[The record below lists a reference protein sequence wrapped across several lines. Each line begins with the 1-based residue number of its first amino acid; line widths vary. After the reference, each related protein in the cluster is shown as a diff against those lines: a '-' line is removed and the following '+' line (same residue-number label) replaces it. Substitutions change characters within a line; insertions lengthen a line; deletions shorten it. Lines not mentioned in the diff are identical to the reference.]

1 MKLVYTEEAI
11 TDLKRLREFIAAH
24 NPNAANKVA
33 KELIEKIALLPD
45 FPKIGTPVQQAPSPE
60 TIRDMI
66 FNNYIVRYSTHPNTI
81 IILRLWHGREDEN

>member
-33 KELIEKIALLPD
+33 KGLIEKIALLLD
-45 FPKIGTPVQQAPSPE
+45 FPKIGAPVQQAPLPE
-60 TIRDMI
+60 TIRDMV
-66 FNNYIVRYSTHPNTI
+66 FNNYIVRYSIHPNTI
-81 IILRLWHGREDEN
+81 IILRLWPGREEEV